1 MYIQRFVTIPIETK
15 QNFIFFNNN
24 EILYINNLKTIF
36 FKIIKKNIYNIY
48 NNYIQLLYKKC
59 ILNFEWDFN
68 EKLENIN

>member
-1 MYIQRFVTIPIETK
+1 MYIQRFVTISIETK

-59 ILNFEWDFN
+59 ILNFE
-68 EKLENIN
+68 